1 MSLTTDSGT
10 THGRP
15 PEALAH
21 DAATGG
27 LTVSDAPSSADEPSS
42 VEELASADAAAPTLA
57 SLPVGAR
64 LILRC
69 RADWRAATV
78 AFLDAAGGRVVLN
91 VASPGGHTYRVRR
104 PADSP
109 LSYDGHFPVLGQ
121 GSWRAGLARYDVRW

>member
-1 MSLTTDSGT
+1 MDT
-10 THGRP
+10 THERP

-27 LTVSDAPSSADEPSS
+27 LTISA
-42 VEELASADAAAPTLA
+42 EELSPADAAAPTLGE
-57 SLPVGAR
+57 LPVGAR

-78 AFLDAAGGRVVLN
+78 NSFDAEGARVVLN

-109 LSYDGHFPVLGQ
+109 LTYDGHLPVLGH